1 MELIINNNNNPH
13 MMDDHMMSEMALP
26 KPPVAST
33 AASEDAGSLSLLL
46 QIIMLGAIF
55 VIGHTLR
62 RKKVMIVH
70 EAGAA
75 LILGVFVGLMVTFI
89 GDESGFSSWINFNT
103 HFFFYGLLPP
113 IILYPPPTTTKKNFL
128 DENWKELNPD
138 GAYSRRSQSSSSSK
152 FSLLKFFLRHFFRNF
167 GAICTF
173 AFLGTV
179 ISSFVI
185 GLLLW
190 VFGLLGWTYSMPYLV
205 CLTFGALI
213 SSTDPVTVLAIFN
226 ELGVDPDLYS
236 YVFGESVLNDAVILP
251 FQ

>member
-1 MELIINNNNNPH
+1 MELINNNNNNPH

-26 KPPVAST
+26 KPPVAAT

-113 IILYPPPTTTKKNFL
+113 IIF
-128 DENWKELNPD
+128 ESGW
-138 GAYSRRSQSSSSSK
+138 
-152 FSLLKFFLRHFFRNF
+152 SLQPRHFFRNF

-185 GLLLW
+185 GFLLW